1 MERFVIIGAGAAG
14 ISAAQ
19 VLREFRP
26 KDVITVISIDEHIHS
41 RCMLHK
47 FLGRERTVE
56 GINFVGED
64 FFEKNDIYHIPCQ
77 TVSRVDTEAKLVY
90 YGEGYSVPYDK
101 LLIATGSGFF
111 IPPRPQRVR
120 LP

>member
-19 VLREFRP
+19 VLRDFRP
-26 KDVITVISIDEHIHS
+26 KDMSTVISIDDHVHS

-47 FLGRERTVE
+47 LLGHERTVE

-64 FFEKNDIYHIPCQ
+64 FFEKNDIFHIGCQ
-77 TVSRVDTEAKLVY
+77 TVTKIDTAEKKV
-90 YGEGYSVPYDK
+90 
-101 LLIATGSGFF
+101 F
-111 IPPRPQRVR
+111 
-120 LP
+120 